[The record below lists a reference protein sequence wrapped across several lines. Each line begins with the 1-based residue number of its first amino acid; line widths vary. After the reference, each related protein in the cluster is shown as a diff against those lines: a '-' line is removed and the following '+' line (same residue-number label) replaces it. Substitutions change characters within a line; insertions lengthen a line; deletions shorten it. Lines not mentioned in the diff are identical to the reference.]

1 MNKSNKR
8 KTPEF
13 IYFEDSWNDT
23 DYNDEWT
30 DEVPTKKDRG
40 NTIED

>member
-1 MNKSNKR
+1 MKTK

-23 DYNDEWT
+23 DYNDDWT
-30 DEVPTKKDRG
+30 DETPQKKDKG
-40 NTIED
+40 QTIED